1 MALDALAGTLRDLG
15 EFPLPQERIDAAEF
29 RRQSEAWAQH
39 VVLAT
44 PPPGTAPDAAPG
56 PRRDWQGVR
65 AFVRDYLRGSAGHAQ
80 SVTRDLREVIWTFIR
95 TLGQSIAQ
103 DEEADERLR
112 GHVERLERL
121 VASVGA
127 AELKREV
134 AESLSGLSAALEERR
149 QRHRTRVAALGETV
163 RSLGDELVT
172 ARREGE
178 IDPLTRV
185 ANRKA
190 LDRHVQETLEMHR
203 AFRQDACL
211 VLVDVDRFKAVND
224 GAGHLVGD
232 EVLRAV
238 ADAIVKVFLR
248 RADFVG
254 RFGGDEF
261 AVVLRETPA
270 RQLPALADRLLA
282 RVRALRIPGAGS
294 PLEVSVS
301 VGGAAAEAG
310 DDARA
315 WFERADRGLYAAK
328 AAGRDRFA
336 LGEGPSPAAPPA
348 VRADGPAPG

>member
-1 MALDALAGTLRDLG
+1 
-15 EFPLPQERIDAAEF
+15 
-29 RRQSEAWAQH
+29 
-39 VVLAT
+39 
-44 PPPGTAPDAAPG
+44 
-56 PRRDWQGVR
+56 
-65 AFVRDYLRGSAGHAQ
+65 
-80 SVTRDLREVIWTFIR
+80 
-95 TLGQSIAQ
+95 
-103 DEEADERLR
+103 
-112 GHVERLERL
+112 
-121 VASVGA
+121 
-127 AELKREV
+127 
-134 AESLSGLSAALEERR
+134 
-149 QRHRTRVAALGETV
+149 
-163 RSLGDELVT
+163 
-172 ARREGE
+172 
-178 IDPLTRV
+178 
-185 ANRKA
+185 
-190 LDRHVQETLEMHR
+190 MHR

-248 RADFVG
+248 RSDFVG

-270 RQLPALADRLLA
+270 RQLPALAERLLA

-315 WFERADRGLYAAK
+315 WFERADRGLYAAE

-336 LGEGPSPAAPPA
+336 LGEGPAPAPPPA
-348 VRADGPAPG
+348 VRADGPAAG